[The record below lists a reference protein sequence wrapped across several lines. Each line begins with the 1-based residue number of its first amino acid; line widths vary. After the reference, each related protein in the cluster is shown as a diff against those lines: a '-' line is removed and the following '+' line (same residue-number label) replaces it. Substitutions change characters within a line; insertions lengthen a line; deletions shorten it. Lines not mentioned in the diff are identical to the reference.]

1 MKKDP
6 QGSSSPYIDEV
17 MEIISSIKQEKRY
30 LDRCEDDHLTSIQIQ
45 VYDRSCSIVAFWS
58 SLACMA
64 GSKIAVEIG
73 RPFMLTATLMA
84 DINKSQ
90 AS

>member
-6 QGSSSPYIDEV
+6 HGSLSPYIYEV
-17 MEIISSIKQEKRY
+17 MEINSYIKQEQKY
-30 LDRCEDDHLTSIQIQ
+30 LDRCEDDNLTSIQIH
-45 VYDRSCSIVAFWS
+45 VYDRSCSIVAFWA

-73 RPFMLTATLMA
+73 RPFILTATLMA
-84 DINKSQ
+84 EINKSQ